1 MHRPSE
7 PAPAGPLRLDGR
19 VAIVTGAGHGLGRAY
34 ALELA
39 SRGARV
45 LVNNRRRATDPEHGS
60 SAGQTV
66 AAIRAAGGEARADWE
81 DVVDPQSGA
90 RMVAHALEAW
100 GRLDI
105 LVCNAGVSQHV
116 PFHRIAPED
125 FRRIFDVNFHGSFLA
140 AHAAYAHMYAAGY
153 GRIVFSTSSA
163 GLHGLHGLTA
173 YSASKAALI
182 GLTRSLAQEAARCG
196 VRVNAVSPYAHTNM
210 TAAHMPTGLADTLRA
225 DYVAPLVAYFA
236 SEGCALNGE
245 VVVAGKGAFR
255 RAATVEGPI
264 LRYADAGE
272 LTVERLHADAAHF
285 AVRAPAEEFPDARAA
300 FERFHA
306 ATSGVQ

>member
-1 MHRPSE
+1 MPPE
-7 PAPAGPLRLDGR
+7 PAAADPLRLDGR
-19 VAIVTGAGHGLGRAY
+19 VAIVTGAGHGLGRAH

-39 SRGARV
+39 RRGARV
-45 LVNNRRRATDPEHGS
+45 LVNNRRRDSDRENES
-60 SAGQTV
+60 SAGRTV
-66 AAIRAAGGEARADWE
+66 AAIRAAGGEARANGD

-90 RMVAHALEAW
+90 RMVAQALEAW

-116 PFHRIAPED
+116 PFHRIHADE
-125 FRRIFDVNFHGSFLA
+125 FRRIFDVNFHGSFHV
-140 AHAAYAHMYAAGY
+140 AHAAYAHMRAAGY

-173 YSASKAALI
+173 YSASKAALV
-182 GLTRSLAQEAARCG
+182 GLTRSLAQEGVRCG

-210 TAAHMPTGLADTLRA
+210 TAEHMPPDLAATLRA
-225 DYVAPLVAYFA
+225 EYVSPLVAYFA

-264 LRYADAGE
+264 LQYADVDE

-285 AVRAPAEEFPDARAA
+285 AARAPAEEFADARSA
-300 FERFHA
+300 FERFHRS
-306 ATSGVQ
+306 TSGVP